1 MPPSFSAAQFNRTA
15 TTLPA
20 LGRIPNT
27 RNTNTFPSNSSDLN
41 YTTRSR
47 TDHSPFV
54 NKGGPGEGP
63 GRGGPGGGGPGGG
76 GPGGGGPGRGGPGG
90 GGPGRGG
97 PGGGGPGGG
106 GPPGGGGERPPGGG
120 GPGGG
125 GPPGGGPPRGD
136 PPGGGNDPPTN
147 PANPS
152 SYPPSENR
160 EWRLNEKINLSL
172 IPSWDGKGDTLIDY
186 LVTMNELAEKGPRLS
201 QDLATWASEGWSGD
215 VKNWW
220 LSHSPETRGYL
231 RTNWSTLLEGI
242 CDYFMNQN
250 WMAARRK
257 EFTDMTFRNRGHSLE
272 TPVQFV
278 QRRKRIAIVIYPE
291 DADNHAMMIDY
302 ILRNIPESWKP
313 TLNSN
318 LCQSTEALI
327 AQAKAF
333 EDTLIAH
340 WKNENRMDRMQVYMD
355 SNPSKPNRSYK
366 KRAYSSRGNVLAE
379 IKDAKDKEEEDGSIS
394 EGSSE
399 TDSRSVNAV
408 SRRKSAKDAA
418 SRPPW
423 PKEPVFPK
431 DDSVKTDKPPSD
443 GCYICG
449 SLYHF
454 GRQCKRYGEW
464 VTLYRSNKVHALLTE
479 TQVAEQ
485 DNVFS
490 TLLNNGEIMYLLSSD
505 SENDQLSDEIAKAA
519 SSGESDLSQDKEV
532 FLAESQRLAASA
544 HLTRQSPFNRN
555 VRRRLER
562 EDKGKG
568 KELVK
573 ASRAISRKESRRR
586 RKSSPRPPTQ
596 ILANDSLVEIAKK
609 GRELPEGLGS
619 LDTRALFTRA
629 RIGSLNSE
637 ELDVRLDSGADI
649 TLISEDYW
657 KKLGTLPKPK
667 VGLRMKLYQL
677 TGEAKILGYVK
688 FPTFMRSTDN
698 VWIQFDTEAY
708 VVKNMNIEILLG
720 EDF

>member
-1 MPPSFSAAQFNRTA
+1 
-15 TTLPA
+15 
-20 LGRIPNT
+20 G
-27 RNTNTFPSNSSDLN
+27 
-41 YTTRSR
+41 
-47 TDHSPFV
+47 
-54 NKGGPGEGP
+54 
-63 GRGGPGGGGPGGG
+63 
-76 GPGGGGPGRGGPGG
+76 GGPGG

-106 GPPGGGGERPPGGG
+106 RPPGGG
-120 GPGGG
+120 GPG
-125 GPPGGGPPRGD
+125 GGGPPRGD

-152 SYPPSENR
+152 SYPPSENC

-201 QDLATWASEGWSGD
+201 QDLATWASEGWSSD

-231 RTNWSTLLEGI
+231 RTNWSMLLEGI

-257 EFTDMTFRNRGHSLE
+257 EFTDMTFRNQGHSLE

-291 DADNHAMMIDY
+291 DADNHTMMIDY

-333 EDTLIAH
+333 KDTLIAH
-340 WKNENRMDRMQVYMD
+340 WKNETRIERMQSYMD
-355 SNPSKPNRSYK
+355 SNPPKPNRAYK
-366 KRAYSSRGNVLAE
+366 KRAYSSQGNMVAE
-379 IKDAKDKEEEDGSIS
+379 IEDAKEEEDSSVS
-394 EGSSE
+394 EDHSE
-399 TDSRSVNAV
+399 ADSKSANAV

-431 DDSVKTDKPPSD
+431 DDSVKTDKPPTD

-464 VTLYRSNKVHALLTE
+464 VTLFRSNKVHALLTE

-485 DNVFS
+485 DNMYS
-490 TLLNNGEIMYLLSSD
+490 TLLNNGDIVYLLSSD
-505 SENDQLSDEIAKAA
+505 SENDQLSNEIAEVAY
-519 SSGESDLSQDKEV
+519 SSESDLSLEKEA
-532 FLAESQRLAASA
+532 FLAESKRLAASA
-544 HLTRQSPFNRN
+544 HLTHQPPINRN
-555 VRRRLER
+555 IRRRLER
-562 EDKGKG
+562 EDNGKK
-568 KELVK
+568 KEPVK
-573 ASRAISRKESRRR
+573 ASRAISRKDSRRR
-586 RKSSPRPPTQ
+586 RRLSPPPSIPTHV
-596 ILANDSLVEIAKK
+596 DGSPVEIAKK

-619 LDTRALFTRA
+619 LDTRALFTKA
-629 RIGSLNSE
+629 RIGSLRSE
-637 ELDVRLDSGADI
+637 ELNVRLDSGVDI

-677 TGEAKILGYVK
+677 TGEAKILGYVR
-688 FPTFMRSTDN
+688 FPTFMMSTDN

-708 VVKNMNIEILLG
+708 VVKNMNIKILLG